1 MQVDGERC
9 WIIEAVARTPV
20 MGLREDVVIRV
31 LPDGDGSRIDI
42 RSSSRHFESDLGSN
56 AARIA
61 SLIDALNEIAEDN
74 VAPAAPAKT
83 QDKSQAR
90 TQAKGKR

>member
-1 MQVDGERC
+1 
-9 WIIEAVARTPV
+9 
-20 MGLREDVVIRV
+20 VVIRV

-61 SLIDALNEIAEDN
+61 NLIEALNEVAEDN
-74 VAPAAPAKT
+74 VAPAKPPPAKV
-83 QDKSQAR
+83 
-90 TQAKGKR
+90 QAKGKK